1 MKNMTLERITEV
13 CGGVYY
19 GSEADKKK
27 EIAGAVIDSRQVES
41 GYLFIAVKGEK
52 VDGHQFIP
60 QVFEK
65 GALAVLSEQ
74 ELSEPA
80 GPYIRVES
88 TLGAMKKLAAY
99 YRRSLDIKV
108 VGITGSVGKT
118 STKEMIASVLSQKY
132 NVLKTEGNFNN
143 EIGLPLTIFK
153 IREQHEVAV
162 LEMGISEFG
171 EMHRL
176 AEMAYPDIC
185 VITNIG
191 LCHLENLLTRDGIL
205 KAKTESFEHLTPEG
219 TAVLNGDDDKLCEK
233 KMVNGKPVVFYG
245 IGKEAKLAKTE
256 QGEKYLAEKE
266 VYATDVEPVGLD
278 GTKAVIHI
286 GAESFAVTIPIAGEH
301 ILVSDGRMNIPE
313 FDENLK
319 NAGSKKVSGEIFDD
333 PEKWKEEIQKL
344 ADQTDLL
351 YLSVDADILAAEWI
365 PAYAKYVPDGHSLE
379 TVKQNVQIVMETGK
393 VIAFSLFCVDF
404 DRYDMGGE
412 KTYSSG
418 KEILE
423 AGLTSWKQLPD
434 LV

>member
-1 MKNMTLERITEV
+1 MRLAIAGGIERAV
-13 CGGVYY
+13 GP
-19 GSEADKKK
+19 DKKIGVIWIDAHADNR
-27 EIAGAVIDSRQVES
+27 IAETT
-41 GYLFIAVKGEK
+41 E
-52 VDGHQFIP
+52 
-60 QVFEK
+60 
-65 GALAVLSEQ
+65 
-74 ELSEPA
+74 
-80 GPYIRVES
+80 
-88 TLGAMKKLAAY
+88 
-99 YRRSLDIKV
+99 SLDIRLVGVPVSVMVGQTAEDYRKKV
-108 VGITGSVGKT
+108 C
-118 STKEMIASVLSQKY
+118 
-132 NVLKTEGNFNN
+132 
-143 EIGLPLTIFK
+143 GLT
-153 IREQHEVAV
+153 V
-162 LEMGISEFG
+162 
-171 EMHRL
+171 
-176 AEMAYPDIC
+176 
-185 VITNIG
+185 
-191 LCHLENLLTRDGIL
+191 
-205 KAKTESFEHLTPEG
+205 
-219 TAVLNGDDDKLCEK
+219 
-233 KMVNGKPVVFYG
+233 
-245 IGKEAKLAKTE
+245 
-256 QGEKYLAEKE
+256 
-266 VYATDVEPVGLD
+266 
-278 GTKAVIHI
+278 
-286 GAESFAVTIPIAGEH
+286 PIAGEH